1 MRDHFVKAHDTGR
14 HGPAAPD
21 NAARPDAAAA
31 PDGTADRHD
40 LARWGG
46 PFKRPAAGLIE
57 RFAGVSA
64 ATACAKLS
72 RLGISRTFIYG
83 PRPDRPGARVVGT
96 ARTLQFMPQR
106 EDIASGA
113 DEEYV
118 ERRTALW
125 AVLDSTEPGDVLV
138 IQADAA
144 THTGCVGEMLVR
156 YFGGRGGAGIVVDGR
171 TRDSGKTRELDVPM
185 WTTGATPHYASQGEL
200 FPWAYDVPVAVGRA
214 LVLPGDLIVADDD
227 GAVVVPQR
235 LAEQVLALSEQ
246 HEEWEAFSRERLA
259 QGGALSRYYPL
270 DESARAEFQEWR
282 STQRP

>member
-1 MRDHFVKAHDTGR
+1 MTAEDTGR
-14 HGPAAPD
+14 LGPAEPD
-21 NAARPDAAAA
+21 GPAQPDG
-31 PDGTADRHD
+31 PDGTGNRHD

-46 PFKRPAAGLIE
+46 PFKRPVPGLID
-57 RFAGVSA
+57 RFATVSA

-138 IQADAA
+138 VQANAA
-144 THTGCVGEMLVR
+144 AHTGCVGEMLVR

-171 TRDSGKTRELDVPM
+171 TRDSGRTRELDVPM
-185 WTTGATPHYASQGEL
+185 WTTGATPHYASQGSL
-200 FPWAYDVPVAVGRA
+200 FPWAYDVPVAVGQA
-214 LVLPGDLIVADDD
+214 LVMPGDLIVADDD

-270 DESARAEFQEWR
+270 DESARAEYEQWR
-282 STQRP
+282 TQRP

>member
-1 MRDHFVKAHDTGR
+1 MRPISVQS
-14 HGPAAPD
+14 D
-21 NAARPDAAAA
+21 NK
-31 PDGTADRHD
+31 HD

-46 PFKRPAAGLIE
+46 PHRRPEPELIR
-57 RFAGVSA
+57 RFDTVSS

-72 RLGISRTFIYG
+72 RLGISRTFING
-83 PRPDRPGARVVGT
+83 PRPDRPGARAVGP

-113 DEEYV
+113 GEEYV

-125 AVLDSTEPGDVLV
+125 AVLDAAQPGDVLV
-138 IQADAA
+138 VQAEAA
-144 THTGCVGEMLVR
+144 THTGCLGEMLVR

-171 TRDSGKTRELDVPM
+171 TRDSGKTRALDVPM

-200 FPWAYDVPVAVGRA
+200 FPWAYDVPVSVGGV
-214 LVLPGDLIVADDD
+214 LVMPGDLIVADDD
-227 GAVVVPQR
+227 GAVVVPQG
-235 LAEQVLALSEQ
+235 LAGQVLAASEQ

-270 DESARAEFQEWR
+270 DDSARAEYEQWR
-282 STQRP
+282 DAANRKDPQ